1 MVDEAGMW
9 RTKGRLC
16 TSVLYC
22 SAIETLD
29 DMIDED
35 RIVLSWSDIMYSGV
49 FLFVFFFL
57 YNLYFDVDLIK
68 LDQPQ
73 PQKRHAFVNPR
84 IE

>member
-1 MVDEAGMW
+1 MED
-9 RTKGRLC
+9 KGKIP
-16 TSVLYC
+16 LYC
-22 SAIETLD
+22 SAIERLD
-29 DMIDED
+29 EMIDED
-35 RIVLSWSDIMYSGV
+35 RVVLSWSDNMAE
-49 FLFVFFFL
+49 FFIL